1 MPGQAVSKLVDETA
15 NLLVLLTQSVTTK
28 RLLAAKT
35 DLAGLKTLQMMGFVV
50 VVLVLE
56 LSGTS
61 GLYRGFTWQNQSA
74 LGALTLVRRA

>member
-1 MPGQAVSKLVDETA
+1 MELPGQGVSKLVDETA
-15 NLLVLLTQSVTTK
+15 NLLVLLPQSVTTK

-35 DLAGLKTLQMMGFVV
+35 DLAGAEILRLAVFVV

-61 GLYRGFTWQNQSA
+61 GL
-74 LGALTLVRRA
+74 